1 MFKATDKKQIGCNEC
16 YSAVFITNFK
26 HIQLEVSITDLRK
39 RVRKAFLWKHST
51 PKIKHETLCN
61 DYKAEG
67 LKKCRTKLLPVKN
80 FDENF

>member
-1 MFKATDKKQIGCNEC
+1 MFKATDKEQIGCNER

-61 DYKAEG
+61 YYKAEG
-67 LKKCRTKLLPVKN
+67 LKKMSCKASTYEK
-80 FDENF
+80 F